1 MRWLTRSLLLAA
13 AACSDHP
20 VKGTASAPA
29 GADDSGLTD
38 AVVHYVEARA
48 DWMPAALPADR
59 ARPSLVDLD
68 GDGAVDLVEAS
79 THGVLVHAGDG
90 AGFSAP
96 VRVGASGPVSLVV
109 TGDLDGDGAL
119 DLLVSGP
126 EGAAVLLQERG
137 GAFGGAVVMTDTPL
151 RDAALFDADG
161 DGDLDVAALDA
172 AGLSLWR
179 NTRGALAPAPGG
191 LTSTGDL
198 AAVVAADLDGDGATD
213 VFAAGAG
220 DPDRLLFGDGAGGF
234 VLAGPAGLPVTAA
247 PGATGAVAAD
257 LDGDGDLDLFV
268 PAAGQDRLLLHQG
281 GGVFIDETPFRLG
294 SEGERA
300 AGAVAL
306 DFDLDGL
313 TDLAV
318 ANDDGPLRLLRQD
331 PSGRFYDWSGAFSG
345 AAGDAHASGIA
356 TADLGDDG
364 DPDLFVGRADLR
376 DPWLLEHCSPAPFDD
391 RDGDGVPDATDVCRS
406 EPDPLQGDADG
417 HPFSCTGRED
427 CLAHTGCALLAPVSG
442 RLYLYCAD
450 DERTFDEARAVCQ
463 GYGGD
468 LVALATLDELA
479 FLRDAGVGGIWLG
492 LTDAVA
498 EGTWTWVDGTASTW
512 GAWADGEPNDAGDGE
527 DCASLRADGQW
538 NDLSCDREVPFV
550 CEAVAPRAAT
560 DPGDACDVCPRVA
573 DPDQADA
580 DGDGVGDA
588 CDPD

>member
-1 MRWLTRSLLLAA
+1 MRWLMLPLLLA

-20 VKGTASAPA
+20 VKGTAPAPTGA
-29 GADDSGLTD
+29 GDSGLPD
-38 AVVHYVEARA
+38 PGVHYVDGRA
-48 DWMPAALPADR
+48 DWMPDALPADR

-79 THGVLVHAGDG
+79 THGVLVHVGDG

-96 VRVGASGPVSLVV
+96 VRLGASGPVSLVI

-126 EGAAVLLQERG
+126 SGAGVLLQQRGGGFGAAV
-137 GAFGGAVVMTDTPL
+137 AMTETPL

-161 DGDLDVAALDA
+161 DGDLDVAAIDA
-172 AGLSLWR
+172 EGLSLWR
-179 NTRGALAPAPGG
+179 NTRGALAPSPGG
-191 LTSTGDL
+191 LTSAGDL
-198 AAVVAADLDGDGATD
+198 AAVLAADLDGDGSTD

-234 VLAGPAGLPVTAA
+234 VLAGPASLPVTAA
-247 PGATGAVAAD
+247 PQSAGAVAAD

-294 SEGERA
+294 TETERA
-300 AGAVAL
+300 TGAVAL

-331 PSGRFYDWSGAFSG
+331 PSGRFYDWSGAFPG
-345 AAGDAHASGIA
+345 AVEDARATGIA

-376 DPWLLEHCSPAPFDD
+376 DPWLLEHWAPAPFDD
-391 RDGDGVPDATDVCRS
+391 RDGDGVPDATDVCPAD
-406 EPDPLQGDADG
+406 PDPLQADADS
-417 HPFSCTGRED
+417 HPFSCSGRDD
-427 CLAHTGCALLAPVSG
+427 CLAHTGCALLSPVSG

-450 DERTFDEARAVCQ
+450 DERTFEDARAVCQ

-479 FLRDAGVGGIWLG
+479 FLRDAGVAGIWLG

-498 EGTWTWVDGTASTW
+498 EGTWMWVDGVEASW

-538 NDLSCDREVPFV
+538 NDLSCDREVPYV
-550 CEAVAPRAAT
+550 CESVAPRSAT
-560 DPGDACDVCPRVA
+560 DPGDACDVCPRDP
-573 DPDQADA
+573 DPDQADT
-580 DGDGVGDA
+580 DGDGLGDA